1 MIFVIEFMRHGASL
15 IREDED
21 TTQNEKFGIPSGH
34 LTKKGRADAFRIGQE
49 RRREYINQEWF
60 PEEYN
65 ASSFLTLTSFSPK
78 SRDSGE
84 RMMQGMFPL

>member
-1 MIFVIEFMRHGASL
+1 MRHGASL
-15 IREDED
+15 IREDEN
-21 TTQNEKFGIPSGH
+21 TLLNEKSGIPSGH

-49 RRREYINQEWF
+49 RRREYINEEWF

-65 ASSFLTLTSFSPK
+65 ANSFLTLTSFSPK

-84 RMMQGMFPL
+84 RMIQGMFPL